1 MKALFRGIFSHKEH
15 KGLKDGTAG
24 VMDFGTKEQKVR
36 GGECME
42 VGMNGQTAKRSNGQ
56 TGFSRKGRKERK
68 EGERMEAGMN
78 NPTIQRPNDSTI
90 QRSNGPTIQRSN
102 GPTIQRSNGPTV
114 LRSNGRTML
123 ARWAAVAAVAA
134 AGVLLGS
141 AREAQAA

>member
-42 VGMNGQTAKRSNGQ
+42 VGMNGQ